1 MSFWD
6 AISASARNLGDSAA
20 NQAKKAK
27 LSTDIALVD
36 RSIDIRKRS
45 FGVAMYDYLSPLTQ
59 SQNFYAASDKLTT
72 LVRPLLINAQKE
84 IQALLVKRVKQ
95 KEELAKA
102 ETNRAAAFPIKA
114 ENVGQKLI
122 NFGKAGYLHGG
133 ETKIKTELSI
143 TDRLVKGHKED
154 FGVSLYD
161 AFANAEDKE
170 GFLPTDRQIRNV
182 YDTARGDMDLFE
194 KQKKAKEEELSAIG
208 GRRISVDTTTTT
220 TMTTTSAIA
229 PANTDT
235 TSYGTSG
242 VPQSTP
248 MFTTTTQQPSA
259 GPIMAPSTSG
269 GVDVANFSDNNS
281 FPINSTGYSNP
292 SMSMT
297 TSSTGFSNNN
307 TPSSEQKR
315 SSDLL
320 LDF

>member
-1 MSFWD
+1 
-6 AISASARNLGDSAA
+6 
-20 NQAKKAK
+20 
-27 LSTDIALVD
+27 
-36 RSIDIRKRS
+36 
-45 FGVAMYDYLSPLTQ
+45 
-59 SQNFYAASDKLTT
+59 
-72 LVRPLLINAQKE
+72 
-84 IQALLVKRVKQ
+84 
-95 KEELAKA
+95 
-102 ETNRAAAFPIKA
+102 
-114 ENVGQKLI
+114 
-122 NFGKAGYLHGG
+122 
-133 ETKIKTELSI
+133 
-143 TDRLVKGHKED
+143 
-154 FGVSLYD
+154 LYD

-248 MFTTTTQQPSA
+248 MFTTTTQQPST